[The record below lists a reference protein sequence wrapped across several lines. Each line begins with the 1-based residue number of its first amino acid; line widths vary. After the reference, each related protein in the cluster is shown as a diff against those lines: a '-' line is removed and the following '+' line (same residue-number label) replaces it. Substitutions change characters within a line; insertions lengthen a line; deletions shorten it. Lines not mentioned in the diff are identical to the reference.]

1 MVSFSYR
8 FLVVFLIKFTKITY
22 YKRGLNSMP
31 QKLLIE
37 QITKL
42 LSNADIDLLD
52 LIYKLLVR
60 ESR

>member
-1 MVSFSYR
+1 
-8 FLVVFLIKFTKITY
+8 
-22 YKRGLNSMP
+22 MP

-37 QITKL
+37 QITEL

-60 ESR
+60 ESRQ

>member
-1 MVSFSYR
+1 MQ
-8 FLVVFLIKFTKITY
+8 
-22 YKRGLNSMP
+22 

>member
-1 MVSFSYR
+1 
-8 FLVVFLIKFTKITY
+8 
-22 YKRGLNSMP
+22 MP
-31 QKLLIE
+31 HKLLIE

>member
-1 MVSFSYR
+1 
-8 FLVVFLIKFTKITY
+8 
-22 YKRGLNSMP
+22 MP

-42 LSNADIDLLD
+42 LSNADDDLLD

>member
-1 MVSFSYR
+1 
-8 FLVVFLIKFTKITY
+8 
-22 YKRGLNSMP
+22 MP

-42 LSNADIDLLD
+42 LSNADVDLLD

>member
-1 MVSFSYR
+1 
-8 FLVVFLIKFTKITY
+8 
-22 YKRGLNSMP
+22 MP

-42 LSNADIDLLD
+42 LSDADIDLLD

>member
-1 MVSFSYR
+1 
-8 FLVVFLIKFTKITY
+8 
-22 YKRGLNSMP
+22 MP

>member
-1 MVSFSYR
+1 
-8 FLVVFLIKFTKITY
+8 
-22 YKRGLNSMP
+22 MP

-60 ESR
+60 ESRQ